1 MLEVLSLL
9 LGGTQ
14 SPPPKPTP
22 AAEVRPAAGQAIAD
36 GNTEAMI
43 AFLLFVASE
52 AVGMSKLKDNSLL
65 QLILHMGQE
74 LFPYEL
80 RRKEP
85 ATRQNRPRARRDNQG
100 RYVRRDE

>member
-14 SPPPKPTP
+14 APPPKPAP
-22 AAEVRPAAGQAIAD
+22 AAEVRPAAGQAIPD
-36 GNTEAMI
+36 GSTEVMV

-52 AVGMSKLKDNSLL
+52 AVGMSKLRDNSLL

-74 LFPYEL
+74 LFPYEI

-85 ATRQNRPRARRDNQG
+85 ATRANRPRARRDSNG
-100 RYVRRDE
+100 RYTRRGE